1 MVLISKYKHVA
12 QHFAQSGPNVSEA
25 RPDFWLATNKM
36 YTFSSRF
43 WLATSNRKSFICKQ
57 YKRDKGAKQSKHC
70 EIAHF
75 STFFFVK
82 LRKIYTMSE
91 SKGTTVHLRFSVE
104 ATQGSRKSMED
115 YTSVTIGPQHDSE
128 CFFAVFDGH
137 GGYQAA
143 SFARQNLWETIQKQ
157 KDFYSNDPDE
167 VGKAI
172 KRAFVET
179 HTAMWKE
186 RGRLVYKQLN
196 MYMKGLWKS
205 ISPRG

>member
-1 MVLISKYKHVA
+1 
-12 QHFAQSGPNVSEA
+12 
-25 RPDFWLATNKM
+25 
-36 YTFSSRF
+36 
-43 WLATSNRKSFICKQ
+43 
-57 YKRDKGAKQSKHC
+57 
-70 EIAHF
+70 
-75 STFFFVK
+75 
-82 LRKIYTMSE
+82 MSE

-196 MYMKGLWKS
+196 MYMKGL
-205 ISPRG
+205 